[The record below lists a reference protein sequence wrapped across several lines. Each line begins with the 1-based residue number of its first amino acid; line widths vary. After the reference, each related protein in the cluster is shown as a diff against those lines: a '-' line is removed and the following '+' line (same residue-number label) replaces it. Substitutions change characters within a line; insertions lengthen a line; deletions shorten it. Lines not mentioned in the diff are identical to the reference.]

1 MKKRILRK
9 REKIMKNKIFLVLFL
24 FLIFFNYLIYTN
36 EISDSGDDFELLDII
51 LRLES
56 REISH
61 PQDLVAL
68 IDFESFGTIPAN
80 VSYKIIISNK
90 DSELYSENG
99 TLLVETRSVL
109 RKTFD
114 NLELGKGFYNLQLR
128 VNYGDNLSEEFN
140 TSFEVMKD
148 FEPFSKRFKDFIFNK
163 SFIIIFS
170 LLIIFFLILYIIRK
184 KGFILRDQ
192 K

>member
-1 MKKRILRK
+1 
-9 REKIMKNKIFLVLFL
+9 MKNKIFLVLFL
-24 FLIFFNYLIYTN
+24 FLISFNYLIYTN
-36 EISDSGDDFELLDII
+36 EINNPDEDFELLDIV

-56 REISH
+56 REISS

-68 IDFESFGTIPAN
+68 IDFESFGTIPTN
-80 VSYKIIISNK
+80 VSYKIIISDK
-90 DSELYSENG
+90 DSEFYFEEGNI
-99 TLLVETRSVL
+99 LVETRNVL

-114 NLELGKGFYNLQLR
+114 NLTLEKGDYNFQLQA
-128 VNYGDNLSEEFN
+128 NYDSNISEVFN
-140 TSFEVMKD
+140 INFKVLKD
-148 FEPFSKRFKDFIFNK
+148 FEPFSKRLKDFIFNK

-184 KGFILRDQ
+184 KRLILRDQ

>member
-68 IDFESFGTIPAN
+68 IDFETFGNNI
-80 VSYKIIISNK
+80 
-90 DSELYSENG
+90 
-99 TLLVETRSVL
+99 R
-109 RKTFD
+109 
-114 NLELGKGFYNLQLR
+114 
-128 VNYGDNLSEEFN
+128 EEFN
-140 TSFEVMKD
+140 TSFKVLKD

-163 SFIIIFS
+163 SFIMIFS

-184 KGFILRDQ
+184 KRFKLLWSQ

>member
-1 MKKRILRK
+1 
-9 REKIMKNKIFLVLFL
+9 MKNKIFLVLFL
-24 FLIFFNYLIYTN
+24 FLIFFNYLIYTI
-36 EISDSGDDFELLDII
+36 EINNPDEDFELLDIV

-56 REISH
+56 REITN

-68 IDFESFGTIPAN
+68 IDFESFGTIPTN
-80 VSYKIIISNK
+80 VSYKIIISDK
-90 DSELYSENG
+90 DSELYFEEGNI
-99 TLLVETRSVL
+99 LVETRNVL

-114 NLELGKGFYNLQLR
+114 DLILEKGDYNFQLR
-128 VNYGDNLSEEFN
+128 VSYGDNLSEEFN
-140 TSFEVMKD
+140 TSFEVMKS

-170 LLIIFFLILYIIRK
+170 LLIIFLLIFY
-184 KGFILRDQ
+184 ILRKLMRDR